1 MSLLDPANRY
11 RWYRMDHSKA
21 KGYVLSPGEQGV
33 DIAEMRAAIH
43 PGTQIW
49 VGFGQG
55 PRTTVSLG
63 SLAPAIAEVTDLQVA
78 TYHRVAEVEVIN
90 AARKLRSLSFFTG
103 PCDGI
108 LELADFPRLEELR
121 TKVNRVSA
129 SGLRNPKLKFLS
141 VEGAIP
147 KSFAR
152 VVGPVEVFEQEGGR
166 AQGEL
171 PVFEQPEAMRS
182 ITRMGPGRFD
192 LNQLRPMKNL
202 THLTITMCPD
212 IVGIDALH
220 DLPSLK
226 FVAFKGCGA
235 SERWEDLPDIP
246 KVMLYE
252 ISPIPSKRFLEEKL
266 AAGWSVPPP
275 ELADQADQEPGDAVF
290 VDDDGEGDE
299 WGVFMNRFDVLA
311 EAADRFDGAV
321 ASGRHG
327 ERFLL
332 GVVAELREQGAVL
345 KPEPDS
351 EGGFTAVYF
360 PEQAQADLVADRA
373 KSILESADTETLVA
387 YLRRTRR
394 R

>member
-1 MSLLDPANRY
+1 MSSFDPAKKY
-11 RWYRMDHSKA
+11 RWYRMDGSKA
-21 KGYVLSPGEQGV
+21 MGYALMYDGAGF
-33 DIAEMRAAIH
+33 DAAEMRAAVEA
-43 PGTQIW
+43 GMQ
-49 VGFGQG
+49 VGLGFEEG
-55 PRTTVSLG
+55 PRRTVSLA
-63 SLAPAIAEVTDLQVA
+63 SLAPEMSHVIDFDLS
-78 TYHRVAEVEVIN
+78 TINRISEVEVLN

-129 SGLRNPKLKFLS
+129 SGLRNPKLRFLS

-171 PVFEQPEAMRS
+171 PVFEQPVAMRS

-226 FVAFKGCGA
+226 FVAFKGCGT

-252 ISPIPSKRFLEEKL
+252 ISPIPSREFLEEKL

-311 EAADRFDGAV
+311 EAADLFDGAV

-332 GVVAELREQGAVL
+332 SVVAELREQGAVL

-373 KSILESADTETLVA
+373 KSILESADTETLVT

-394 R
+394 